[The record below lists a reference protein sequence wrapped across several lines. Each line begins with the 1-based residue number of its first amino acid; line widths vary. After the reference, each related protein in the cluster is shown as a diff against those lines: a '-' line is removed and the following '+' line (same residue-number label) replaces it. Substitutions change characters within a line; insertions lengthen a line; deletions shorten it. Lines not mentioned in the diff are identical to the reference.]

1 MSQKNAERKVTL
13 PINVM
18 HLEHPGHLQ
27 PVSRKDFFENPK
39 SETLEFRFVEDKTA
53 VPNGPFDPWQL
64 RDDFLS
70 WPIDDWGGFI
80 AMAGCF
86 GPFRISKRSFGL
98 WQKVLREAL
107 IRPAHEWKAL
117 QSEFDVPNHDLRLTN
132 PLRIA
137 FAWGGDAPRAY
148 IPAMATLDT
157 IIATI
162 QIDKLQGAEFRVC
175 ARHDCKNPPFRVEAR
190 QKIYC
195 SSECAH
201 LVAVRNSRARAA
213 NSKSSRQR
221 GARKKPKSRG

>member
-1 MSQKNAERKVTL
+1 MSHQNVKTKVTL
-13 PINVM
+13 PIDVV

-27 PVSRKDFFENPK
+27 PVSRKDFFENPE

-70 WPIDDWGGFI
+70 WPIDDWKGFI

-117 QSEFDVPNHDLRLTN
+117 QSEFGVPNHDLRLTK

-137 FAWGGDAPRAY
+137 FAWDGDAPRAY
-148 IPAMATLDT
+148 VPAMGTLDT
-157 IIATI
+157 IITTI

-175 ARHDCKNPPFRVEAR
+175 ARHDCKNPPFRAEAR
-190 QKIYC
+190 HKIFC
-195 SSECAH
+195 DSSCAH
-201 LVAVRNSRARAA
+201 LVAVR
-213 NSKSSRQR
+213 
-221 GARKKPKSRG
+221 KSRERASQAKSKAAKKAPSKKHRG